1 MSTFS
6 LGILTSLYHGL
17 PITLS
22 DASVLKFGIMPE
34 EHPIPIYELIGAVI
48 IGLICGILGAILI
61 RFQIWLIKVRKLTIK
76 RNWQKI
82 VEVSIFAGLTATIF
96 FLVSM
101 SLNKCLPKSDP
112 SFHFYHSARCSDREY
127 SPIATLFFNT
137 ENGTIRSLLSK
148 AVSVNMFETTAFVM
162 TWYLLFITTFGVQ
175 VPSGVFLPGIIIG
188 MAIGQLYG
196 DLWVTIFP
204 S

>member
-61 RFQIWLIKVRKLTIK
+61 RFQIWLIKVRKLTI
-76 RNWQKI
+76 
-82 VEVSIFAGLTATIF
+82 
-96 FLVSM
+96 
-101 SLNKCLPKSDP
+101 
-112 SFHFYHSARCSDREY
+112 
-127 SPIATLFFNT
+127 
-137 ENGTIRSLLSK
+137 
-148 AVSVNMFETTAFVM
+148 
-162 TWYLLFITTFGVQ
+162 
-175 VPSGVFLPGIIIG
+175 
-188 MAIGQLYG
+188 
-196 DLWVTIFP
+196 
-204 S
+204 

>member
-1 MSTFS
+1 
-6 LGILTSLYHGL
+6 
-17 PITLS
+17 
-22 DASVLKFGIMPE
+22 
-34 EHPIPIYELIGAVI
+34 
-48 IGLICGILGAILI
+48 
-61 RFQIWLIKVRKLTIK
+61 
-76 RNWQKI
+76 
-82 VEVSIFAGLTATIF
+82 
-96 FLVSM
+96 M